1 MAQPLPGPRRLTRP
15 SPSSRTPRSLPPT
28 SSQSAASTSRT
39 PATTT
44 SLPRTVSRLRQPT
57 PPLRRLRAPFALVC
71 LLHAD
76 LAAAQPVESAEPEP
90 TEAPTEPAAVEPPA
104 QPAEE
109 VNAGTADPD
118 LAANTAVIARAG
130 LEVDT
135 VNAGPTGPVMLTR
148 LEELGNLELR
158 RAEILPRRAA
168 EDPVVRVR
176 VELRGEQGD
185 TFAILSDVAVS
196 GQSLPGSAREILCTL
211 CTEGEAVERARG
223 ELLRLVPFVR
233 ARFRPANKPR
243 PVEPPPPVVVPPPDR
258 SLRTLGKAG
267 IGLLAGGAVAV
278 GAGLGLALADPPVD
292 SNNPLR
298 QINLK
303 PAGYAV
309 LGVGAAAIVTGAV
322 LLVLDR
328 RKVRRVA
335 QVAPLIGPG
344 SAGLLLV
351 GRF

>member
-1 MAQPLPGPRRLTRP
+1 MPI
-15 SPSSRTPRSLPPT
+15 
-28 SSQSAASTSRT
+28 
-39 PATTT
+39 
-44 SLPRTVSRLRQPT
+44 
-57 PPLRRLRAPFALVC
+57 ALAC

-76 LAAAQPVESAEPEP
+76 LAAAQPVEPAKPAEEPSEPAEPTPEESPAPEP
-90 TEAPTEPAAVEPPA
+90 TPAPA
-104 QPAEE
+104 QPADE
-109 VNAGTADPD
+109 VNPGSATPD
-118 LAANTAVIARAG
+118 LEANTAVIARAG

-135 VNAGPTGPVMLTR
+135 VNAGPTGPVMLVR
-148 LEELGNLELR
+148 IEELGNLELR

-168 EDPVVRVR
+168 EDPVLRVR

-196 GQSLPGSAREILCTL
+196 GQSLAGSAREILCTL

-233 ARFRPANKPR
+233 ARFRPANKPA
-243 PVEPPPPVVVPPPDR
+243 EPPPVVAPPPDR
-258 SLRTLGKAG
+258 SLGTLGKAS
-267 IGLLAGGAVAV
+267 IGLFAGGALAF
-278 GAGLGLALADPPVD
+278 GTGLGLTLATPPVD
-292 SNNPLR
+292 PDNPLR
-298 QINLK
+298 QINLR

-322 LLVLDR
+322 LLILDR

-335 QVAPLIGPG
+335 QIAPVIGPG
-344 SAGLLLV
+344 SAGLLLM